1 MSIKERFREYIKRKI
16 LRRKIFLRDKFP
28 EYEIGVGSYGGLR
41 VVKYTDKFTLRIGK
55 YCSFAEGVQI
65 MLDGGHNTH
74 WVTTYPFNVFGNCS
88 QHRDH
93 PTGKGDVI
101 IGSDVWIGY
110 NATILSGVEIGS
122 GAVVGANSTV
132 TKNVPPYAIVA
143 GNPAEII
150 KYRFSDDIIDKL
162 MDLRWWDHDISSM
175 HCELMD
181 GDVVGFIQ
189 NWKK

>member
-1 MSIKERFREYIKRKI
+1 
-16 LRRKIFLRDKFP
+16 
-28 EYEIGVGSYGGLR
+28 
-41 VVKYTDKFTLRIGK
+41 
-55 YCSFAEGVQI
+55 

-74 WVTTYPFNVFGNCS
+74 WVTTYPFNVFGNSS

-122 GAVVGANSTV
+122 GALVGANSTV

-150 KYRFSDDIIDKL
+150 KYRFSEGIIGKL
-162 MDLRWWDHDISSM
+162 KDLR
-175 HCELMD
+175 
-181 GDVVGFIQ
+181 
-189 NWKK
+189 